1 MYIELQDLPEASKM
15 SDADLATLLAFFKA
29 MANESRL
36 RIVGL
41 LAMRERSVQELA
53 ELLELKEPT
62 VSHHL
67 TALKALGLVSA
78 RSEGVTH
85 WHALK
90 LETLTALNRGLLD
103 QAGAVSVSREVHAA
117 HGGWEAKVL
126 ATFVGPDG
134 QLTAIPA
141 GRRKRQIVLKWL
153 AEQFENERR
162 YREAEVNQILQ
173 RRHWDC
179 ATLRREL
186 IGYGMMAREGGV
198 YWRCPEDQWRT
209 TADGTRS

>member
-1 MYIELQDLPEASKM
+1 MPDS
-15 SDADLATLLAFFKA
+15 DLATLLAFFKA

-41 LAMRERSVQELA
+41 LAERERSVQELA
-53 ELLELKEPT
+53 ELLGLKEPT

-78 RSEGVTH
+78 RADGVTR

-90 LETLTALNRGLLD
+90 LETLTTLNRSLLD
-103 QAGAVSVSREVHAA
+103 RAGGVAVSREIGEH
-117 HGGWEAKVL
+117 HGAWETKVL
-126 ATFVGPDG
+126 ATFVDAGG

-141 GRRKRQIVLKWL
+141 SRRKRQIVLRWL
-153 AEQFENERR
+153 AGQFDEHRR
-162 YREAEVNQILQ
+162 YREAEVNALIQ

-186 IGYGMMAREGGV
+186 IGYGMMGREGGI
-198 YWRCPEDQWRT
+198 YWRCPEAEWRT
-209 TADGTRS
+209 APDGTRS

>member
-1 MYIELQDLPEASKM
+1 M
-15 SDADLATLLAFFKA
+15 SDSDLATLLAFFKV

-41 LAMRERSVQELA
+41 LAERERSVQELA

-67 TALKALGLVSA
+67 AALKALGLVSA
-78 RSEGVTH
+78 RPEGVTR

-90 LETLTALNRGLLD
+90 LETLTALNRSLLD
-103 QAGAVSVSREVHAA
+103 QTGGVAVSREVADH
-117 HGGWEAKVL
+117 HGGWDAKVL
-126 ATFVGPDG
+126 ATFVGAGG

-141 GRRKRQIVLKWL
+141 SRRKRQMVLRWL
-153 AEQFENERR
+153 AEQFDEHRR
-162 YREAEVNQILQ
+162 YREAEVNELIQ

-179 ATLRREL
+179 ATLCREL
-186 IGYGMMAREGGV
+186 IGCGMMAREGGV
-198 YWRCPEDQWRT
+198 YWRCPESEWRT
-209 TADGTRS
+209 APHGTRS

>member
-1 MYIELQDLPEASKM
+1 M
-15 SDADLATLLAFFKA
+15 SDADLSTLLAFFKV

-41 LAMRERSVQELA
+41 LASRERSVQELA

-67 TALKALGLVSA
+67 AALKALGLVSA
-78 RSEGVTH
+78 RPEGVTH

-103 QAGAVSVSREVHAA
+103 QAGGVAVSREVHET

-126 ATFVGPDG
+126 STFVDAQGK
-134 QLTAIPA
+134 LTAVPA
-141 GRRKRQIVLKWL
+141 SRRKRQIVLKWL
-153 AEQFENERR
+153 AEQFEHDRR
-162 YREAEVNQILQ
+162 YREAEVNEILQ

-186 IGYGMMAREGGV
+186 IGYGMMGRDGGV
-198 YWRCPEDQWRT
+198 YWKCPEAQWRT
-209 TADGTRS
+209 TPDGTRS

>member
-1 MYIELQDLPEASKM
+1 M

-41 LAMRERSVQELA
+41 LATRERSVQELA

-67 TALKALGLVSA
+67 AALKALGLVSA
-78 RSEGVTH
+78 RAEGVTR
-85 WHALK
+85 WHALR
-90 LETLTALNRGLLD
+90 LETLTTLNRGLLD
-103 QAGAVSVSREVHAA
+103 HKGVAA
-117 HGGWEAKVL
+117 LSDQVKGPDGGWEAKVL
-126 ATFVGPDG
+126 ATFVDG
-134 QLTAIPA
+134 EGRLSTVPA
-141 GRRKRQIVLKWL
+141 SRRKRQIVLKWL
-153 AEQFENERR
+153 AEQFDEGRR
-162 YREAEVNQILQ
+162 YREAEVNELIQ

-186 IGYGMMAREGGV
+186 IGYGMLAREAGV
-198 YWRCPEDQWRT
+198 YWRCPQNQWRT
-209 TADGTRS
+209 TPDGTRS

>member
-1 MYIELQDLPEASKM
+1 MPDS
-15 SDADLATLLAFFKA
+15 DLATLLAFFKV

-41 LAMRERSVQELA
+41 LASRERSVQELA

-67 TALKALGLVSA
+67 AALKALGLVSA
-78 RSEGVTH
+78 RPEGVTH

-103 QAGAVSVSREVHAA
+103 QAGGVAVSREVHET

-126 ATFVGPDG
+126 ATFLDHEGK
-134 QLTAIPA
+134 LTAIPA
-141 GRRKRQIVLKWL
+141 SRRKRQIVLKWL
-153 AEQFENERR
+153 VEQFEADRR
-162 YREAEVNQILQ
+162 YREVEVNELIQ

-186 IGYGMMAREGGV
+186 IGYGMMAREAGV
-198 YWRCPEDQWRT
+198 YWRCPEAEWRT
-209 TADGTRS
+209 APDGTRS

>member
-1 MYIELQDLPEASKM
+1 MPDS
-15 SDADLATLLAFFKA
+15 DLATLLAFFKV

-41 LAMRERSVQELA
+41 LAERERSVQELA

-67 TALKALGLVSA
+67 AALKALGLVSA
-78 RSEGVTH
+78 RPEGVTH

-103 QAGAVSVSREVHAA
+103 QAGAVSVSREVREH

-126 ATFVGPDG
+126 ATFLDG
-134 QLTAIPA
+134 EGKLTAIPA
-141 GRRKRQIVLKWL
+141 SRRKRQIVLKWL
-153 AEQFENERR
+153 AEQFDVQRR
-162 YREAEVNQILQ
+162 YREAEVNELIQ

-198 YWRCPEDQWRT
+198 YWRCPEDEWRT
-209 TADGTRS
+209 APEGSGRG